1 MLTLS
6 KAIELSLINNY
17 DIRIANVETEQ
28 NKNNNHPGNAGMLP
42 RLDLNGSLSNSTQ
55 TTHQL
60 YSSGQEINRDNVSSD
75 NLSANATLSWT
86 VFDGLKMFATKQKL
100 GELYVQSEEKLKIQ
114 MESTLQ
120 SVILAYYS
128 IVQQKQLLKST
139 KEEIKFAEERV
150 RLTER
155 RLNNGSGSRLEFLQT
170 KTDLNALRST
180 ELNQLSALESARIQL
195 NQFITRDLNTVFE
208 VEDTIIISYNPS
220 YNDLQKNL
228 TEQNHTL
235 KYFEKN
241 ELISSFGLKEI
252 QASRLPKIMLNGA
265 YQFTKVNN
273 EVGLVL
279 LNQNAGFNY
288 GITATLPLFNGFILS
303 TQVKNARLNLKSSQL
318 AYLQAKQEISAEL
331 MNAFREFST
340 AQTILK
346 LEEENSVYAR
356 EVLVVAQEKYRI
368 GSSNLVE
375 VKNAQSTFEAANFR
389 LVTARY
395 NAKKTETV
403 LRKVNGDL
411 IH

>member
-1 MLTLS
+1 
-6 KAIELSLINNY
+6 
-17 DIRIANVETEQ
+17 
-28 NKNNNHPGNAGMLP
+28 
-42 RLDLNGSLSNSTQ
+42 
-55 TTHQL
+55 
-60 YSSGQEINRDNVSSD
+60 
-75 NLSANATLSWT
+75 
-86 VFDGLKMFATKQKL
+86 MFATKQKL